1 MSQVPER
8 LCNVVAGVL
17 DIEPGQVTPEL
28 SIGQIESWDSFAHL
42 QIILALETEYG
53 IQFDP
58 GRIPKLATVAL
69 LQDELK
75 SSGVTL

>member
-8 LCNVVAGVL
+8 LSNVVAGVL
-17 DIEPGQVTPEL
+17 DIEPAQVTPEL
-28 SIGQIESWDSFAHL
+28 AFGQIEAWDSFAHL

-58 GRIPKLATVAL
+58 GRIPKLGTIAL
-69 LQDELK
+69 LQSELQ
-75 SSGVTL
+75 SRGVTP